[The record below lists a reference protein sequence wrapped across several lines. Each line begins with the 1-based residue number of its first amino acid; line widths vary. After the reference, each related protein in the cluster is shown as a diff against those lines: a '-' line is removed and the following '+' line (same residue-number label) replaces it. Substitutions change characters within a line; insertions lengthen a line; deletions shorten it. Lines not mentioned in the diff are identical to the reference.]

1 MQAASVRALADA
13 LGAQNIGRVDVS
25 EPASISTGIAAR
37 YATAIFELSKEGNAL
52 PALEGD
58 VDALDAALTDSAD
71 FRSLIASPVY
81 SREDQAKGVTAG
93 ADALAYL
100 EGAPC
105 DVVLLDVKMPGI
117 GGLEVIKRIK
127 EQQPSLEVVLLTGHS
142 SAQDAER
149 GMTLGAFDY
158 LMKPVKID
166 DLLRVLL
173 SAGARTGKGAPGE
186 S

>member
-1 MQAASVRALADA
+1 MGTLRVLIVDDEEELVSALVERLTLRGFQA
-13 LGAQNIGRVDVS
+13 
-25 EPASISTGIAAR
+25 E
-37 YATAIFELSKEGNAL
+37 
-52 PALEGD
+52 
-58 VDALDAALTDSAD
+58 
-71 FRSLIASPVY
+71 
-81 SREDQAKGVTAG
+81 GVTTG

-158 LMKPVKID
+158 LMKPVKLD

-173 SAGARTGKGAPGE
+173 SAGARAGKGSPGE